1 MYDII
6 IRKVYLLL
14 GIIIV
19 VFILKELIR
28 YFLST
33 WITFCVFYTM
43 SDLYKKRRVIIKYT
57 KFITKY
63 GQFYFPEYMKP
74 IEKRKYTKVQKS
86 LTM

>member
-6 IRKVYLLL
+6 IRKLYILV

-43 SDLYKKRRVIIKYT
+43 SDLYKKRRVLIKYS

-63 GQFYFPEYMKP
+63 IQFYFPDYMKQ

-86 LTM
+86 LAM